1 MKIFAAIS
9 ISISFAAPLSTGN
22 DELTTS
28 TPARRSSQDMTMA
41 AIDSSTDLP
50 NEFESEWVELDTV
63 FGSEEIDN
71 QVLEFIDELDDVLN
85 DLEDNILTDFFDS
98 LQDQID
104 EASAD
109 EHNLDESSTEE
120 A

>member
-1 MKIFAAIS
+1 MKLFAAIS
-9 ISISFAAPLSTGN
+9 ISMSFAAPVSTGN

-28 TPARRSSQDMTMA
+28 TPVRRSSQDMTMA

-50 NEFESEWVELDTV
+50 IESESEWVELDTV

-71 QVLEFIDELDDVLN
+71 QVLEFIVELDDVLN
-85 DLEDNILTDFFDS
+85 EIEENILTEFFDS
-98 LQDQID
+98 LQDQLDD
-104 EASAD
+104 ED
-109 EHNLDESSTEE
+109 NLDESSTEE